1 MGQESRHDLV
11 DPLPRVFHK
20 ATAKGMD
27 RIRILSE
34 GSTGELLISK
44 LTHMVFGCIQLL
56 LD

>member
-27 RIRILSE
+27 RIRVLSE
-34 GSTGELLISK
+34 GSTGELLMSK